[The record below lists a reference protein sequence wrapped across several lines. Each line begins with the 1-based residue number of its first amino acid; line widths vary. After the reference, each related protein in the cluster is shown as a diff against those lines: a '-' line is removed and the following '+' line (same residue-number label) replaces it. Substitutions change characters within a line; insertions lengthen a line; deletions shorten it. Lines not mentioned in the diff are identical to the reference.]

1 MAGSYRILLAD
12 NHALF
17 RQEVKKIIEPTKG
30 LKVVGEVGDSA
41 ALLQSLAQSHL
52 DLVIVDISVPPLR
65 AMETTRLIKQSH
77 PEVKVLILLM
87 DHEEEYPAQAIRVGA
102 DGVLLKQYIASEL
115 LKAIKAVRA
124 GKLYLPPQFKR
135 KKYYIATVGE
145 SCSGVLL
152 NQATSR

>member
-1 MAGSYRILLAD
+1 
-12 NHALF
+12 
-17 RQEVKKIIEPTKG
+17 
-30 LKVVGEVGDSA
+30 
-41 ALLQSLAQSHL
+41 
-52 DLVIVDISVPPLR
+52 
-65 AMETTRLIKQSH
+65 METTRLIKQSH

-87 DHEEEYPAQAIRVGA
+87 DHDEEYLAQAIRVGA

-124 GKLYLPPQFKR
+124 GKLYLPPQFKG

-145 SCSGVLL
+145 SRSGVLL